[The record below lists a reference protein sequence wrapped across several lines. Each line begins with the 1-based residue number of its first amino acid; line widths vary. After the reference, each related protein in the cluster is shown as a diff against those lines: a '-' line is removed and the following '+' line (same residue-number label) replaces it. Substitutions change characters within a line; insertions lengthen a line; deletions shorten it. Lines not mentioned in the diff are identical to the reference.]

1 MAGFLLSAALP
12 DRSGRSAALSF
23 HRRSAIISLSDYM
36 YRDLTK
42 GSIAKGLIWF
52 ALAGPVGEVG
62 IRIAIPTGW
71 FFTDT
76 ISVAERRF
84 CREIEGKG
92 AFL

>member
-1 MAGFLLSAALP
+1 M
-12 DRSGRSAALSF
+12 
-23 HRRSAIISLSDYM
+23 SLSDYM

-71 FFTDT
+71 FSR
-76 ISVAERRF
+76 ILSPSQ
-84 CREIEGKG
+84 KG
-92 AFL
+92 AFAAKLREKERFYDSMLCEKGI

>member
-1 MAGFLLSAALP
+1 
-12 DRSGRSAALSF
+12 
-23 HRRSAIISLSDYM
+23 M

-71 FFTDT
+71 FFADT
-76 ISVAERRF
+76 ISAAERRF
-84 CREIEGKG
+84 CREIEEKERFYDSMLCEKG
-92 AFL
+92 I

>member
-1 MAGFLLSAALP
+1 M
-12 DRSGRSAALSF
+12 
-23 HRRSAIISLSDYM
+23 SLSDYM

-42 GSIAKGLIWF
+42 GSIAKGLLWF

-62 IRIAIPTGW
+62 IRIVIPTGW
-71 FFTDT
+71 FFADT

>member
-1 MAGFLLSAALP
+1 MAYDLSKVVVTSSPHIKA
-12 DRSGRSAALSF
+12 DDDTLSLI
-23 HRRSAIISLSDYM
+23 HICRSAIMSLSDYM

-76 ISVAERRF
+76 ILSL
-84 CREIEGKG
+84 IHI
-92 AFL
+92 

>member
-1 MAGFLLSAALP
+1 M
-12 DRSGRSAALSF
+12 
-23 HRRSAIISLSDYM
+23 SLSDYM

-62 IRIAIPTGW
+62 IRIAIPTGC
-71 FFTDT
+71 FFADT
-76 ISVAERRF
+76 ISTAERRF

>member
-1 MAGFLLSAALP
+1 M
-12 DRSGRSAALSF
+12 
-23 HRRSAIISLSDYM
+23 SLSDYM

-62 IRIAIPTGW
+62 IRIAIQTGW

>member
-1 MAGFLLSAALP
+1 
-12 DRSGRSAALSF
+12 
-23 HRRSAIISLSDYM
+23 M

-71 FFTDT
+71 FFADFTGCGYYL
-76 ISVAERRF
+76 RR
-84 CREIEGKG
+84 RK
-92 AFL
+92 ALLPRN